1 MLTPRNRAL
10 AERTSLP
17 GQVRIIGG
25 MLRGSRL
32 AVPELPGLRP
42 TPSRVRETLFNWL
55 APVLPGA
62 RCLDLYAGSGALG
75 IEALSRGA
83 REVCFIERNGRL
95 ADALRANLKR
105 LRQPGGRVIDS
116 DALAFLAGVPE
127 PFDVVFLD
135 PPYAADAW
143 QAAAQAVSPWLS
155 PGARVYVEYPSASP
169 EPSLP
174 AHWQPLRRGR
184 AGQVAFALY
193 ASGGAAEPSTG
204 C

>member
-1 MLTPRNRAL
+1 MLTPRHRAL
-10 AERTSLP
+10 AERKPIP

-32 AVPELPGLRP
+32 AVPDLPGLRP

-55 APVLPGA
+55 APVLSGA

-83 REVCFIERNGRL
+83 REACFVESNVRL
-95 ADALRANLKR
+95 AEALRANLER

-143 QAAAQAVSPWLS
+143 PAAARALLPWLS
-155 PGARVYVEYPSASP
+155 SGARVYVEYPSASP

-174 AHWQPLRRGR
+174 INWQPLRSGR
-184 AGQVAFALY
+184 AGHVAFALY
-193 ASGGAAEPSTG
+193 ACGGPSEASAG